1 MYPRAHRYARVVGRT
16 ATCVWRMTPDLVL
29 ALDEHLGPPL
39 DSYVNGAQTWL
50 TDDGPG
56 GATLEWRVHPVA
68 RYRVPSG
75 LSHYD
80 VWELVVSELTRGADA
95 GALTL
100 GSEQRALDSLWEGLE
115 CFAAYD
121 DEIEPAPLVA
131 AASRVLERPP
141 EASGLVDHERVGAAW
156 EQAHGAVSLLD
167 MLLEELRTGSTPA

>member
-1 MYPRAHRYARVVGRT
+1 
-16 ATCVWRMTPDLVL
+16 MTPDLVL
-29 ALDEHLGPPL
+29 ALDERLGPPL

-56 GATLEWRVHPVA
+56 GATLEWRGHPVA
-68 RYRVPSG
+68 RYRVPPG

-80 VWELVVSELTRGADA
+80 VWELVVSELTGGADA

-100 GSEQRALDSLWEGLE
+100 GSEERTLASLWEGLE

-131 AASRVLERPP
+131 AASSVLERAPD
-141 EASGLVDHERVGAAW
+141 ASGLVDHERIGTAW
-156 EQAHGAVSLLD
+156 EHAHGAVSLLD
-167 MLLEELRTGSTPA
+167 LLFEELHSGRDAGMTG

>member
-1 MYPRAHRYARVVGRT
+1 MART
-16 ATCVWRMTPDLVL
+16 AACVWRITPELVR
-29 ALDEHLGPPL
+29 ALDDRLGVPV
-39 DSYVNGAQTWL
+39 DSYVNGTQTWL
-50 TDDGPG
+50 TEPPASDPDGT
-56 GATLEWRVHPVA
+56 TLEWRLHPVA
-68 RYRVPSG
+68 SFRQPAD

-80 VWELVVSELTRGADA
+80 VWELVVSELTRRADA

>member
-1 MYPRAHRYARVVGRT
+1 MGRT

-68 RYRVPSG
+68 RYHVPSG

-80 VWELVVSELTRGADA
+80 VWELAVSELTRGADA
-95 GALTL
+95 GALAL
-100 GSEQRALDSLWEGLE
+100 GSETRALESLWDGIE
-115 CFAAYD
+115 CFAAYE

-131 AASRVLERPP
+131 AASTVLERPP
-141 EASGLVDHERVGAAW
+141 DASGLVDHERIGNAW
-156 EQAHGAVSLLD
+156 EYASRAVSLFD
-167 MLLEELRTGSTPA
+167 MLLEELRTGATSA